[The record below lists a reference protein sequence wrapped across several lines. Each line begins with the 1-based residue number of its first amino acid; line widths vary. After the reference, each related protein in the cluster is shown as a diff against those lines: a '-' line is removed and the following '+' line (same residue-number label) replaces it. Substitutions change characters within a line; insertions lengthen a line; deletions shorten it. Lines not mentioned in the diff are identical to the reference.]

1 MFVNKLSDISG
12 RKHSYLRLSV
22 TERCNL
28 ACLYCAPGRRH
39 CSNVTPAVEASAD
52 EIVSISEILAGMG
65 INKVRLTGGEPLV
78 RKDLEQV
85 ASRVRAIDG
94 VDQLGLTTNGINLA
108 ARVKSLKENGVGLV
122 NVSIDTLK
130 KDRFFEITG
139 SDRLHDSLSEL
150 DAALSTGFEKVKLN
164 VVVIR
169 RMNDDELC
177 DFVELACRKNLSL
190 RFIEFMPFRGNRWS
204 KDGFLSAEVM
214 RTSISEKFDLVAVPG
229 SDHKVSEYEVAG
241 YPKARIGFIA
251 SISNSFCSW
260 CNRLR
265 LTADGRLMNCLFSAG
280 EAVDLLTPLREGM
293 SREYIAGL
301 IQRGA
306 DL

>member
-108 ARVKSLKENGVGLV
+108 APCK
-122 NVSIDTLK
+122 I
-130 KDRFFEITG
+130 
-139 SDRLHDSLSEL
+139 
-150 DAALSTGFEKVKLN
+150 
-164 VVVIR
+164 
-169 RMNDDELC
+169 
-177 DFVELACRKNLSL
+177 VERK
-190 RFIEFMPFRGNRWS
+190 RWS
-204 KDGFLSAEVM
+204 GWLMSA
-214 RTSISEKFDLVAVPG
+214 
-229 SDHKVSEYEVAG
+229 
-241 YPKARIGFIA
+241 
-251 SISNSFCSW
+251 
-260 CNRLR
+260 
-265 LTADGRLMNCLFSAG
+265 
-280 EAVDLLTPLREGM
+280 
-293 SREYIAGL
+293 
-301 IQRGA
+301 
-306 DL
+306 